1 MTANDLLMWIGIT
14 VSLIAWI
21 RIAVTLWSV
30 CALSGRID
38 EEQGID

>member
-14 VSLIAWI
+14 VGAIAWI
-21 RIAVTLWSV
+21 GIAVTLWSA

>member
-1 MTANDLLMWIGIT
+1 MTANDLLAAIGIT
-14 VSLIAWI
+14 LGLIAWI
-21 RIAVTLWSV
+21 GIAVTLWSV